1 MRALLVVCILG
12 SGLAA
17 CDKQGDCSDSAG
29 IWAGDPGR
37 CICTDAD
44 RGTYSE
50 TPTATQLRTR
60 ELCAQKPNGS
70 DWTKED
76 IEELP

>member
-1 MRALLVVCILG
+1 MLG
-12 SGLAA
+12 LALAA
-17 CDKQGDCSDSAG
+17 CDKRGDCSDGGGVWVAE
-29 IWAGDPGR
+29 PGR
-37 CICTDAD
+37 CICTYEA
-44 RGTYSE
+44 RGTYSD
-50 TPTATQLRTR
+50 TPNADQLKTR

>member
-1 MRALLVVCILG
+1 MRALLVVCAVGLV
-12 SGLAA
+12 LAA
-17 CDKQGDCSDSAG
+17 CDKQADCSDNGG
-29 IWAGDPGR
+29 IWVGNPGR
-37 CICTDAD
+37 CICTDEA
-44 RGTYSE
+44 RGTYSD
-50 TPTATQLRTR
+50 TPTASQLKSR